1 MNLQPAYDI
10 VTLNVL
16 VNAFH
21 AIAEEMGI
29 NLLRSA
35 RSTIIREARDCSCAL
50 FDPEGRI
57 VAEAEHIPV
66 QMSSLSLPMRACL
79 AKHGGIRPG
88 EVFLTNDPYIGGQHL
103 QDITIFTPIFHGQT
117 LLGFSGSI
125 AHHVD
130 IGGGAA
136 GLTFD
141 AKEFYEEGLRF
152 TAMKLT
158 LKRDFR
164 INGSF
169 HDIVHSNFRA
179 PETTWG
185 DIQAQLAA
193 NELGRRRVLELA
205 ERYGAGELVRYMGG
219 AMEYSE
225 RMMRSAISA
234 IPDGDYEAEDAIDD
248 GVFQKDPIPIR
259 VTLRVSGSRMTVDFT
274 GTAPQV
280 DEFLNVPLGSTYS
293 SAYSSIK
300 MALTAGSETIPA
312 NDGCYRPI
320 RIEVPYG
327 SILNPKPPA
336 AVRARMCGA
345 YRLFDAILMALQ
357 RALPDR
363 VPALGFHANTTSG
376 VSQFKDGKFSI
387 FIEDIGG
394 GWGGNPLRD
403 GADMLDAPLSNCII
417 TPIEAVELDHPF
429 LMVKRYEL
437 LPDTG
442 GAGKHRGGLGSSREY
457 EVLEDGAEF
466 FGYSDRHRF
475 PPPGRP
481 AASPAAVAPFG
492 CCATMRRSSCPRRL
506 ASSCARAMSSGWLL
520 VVAAASGARLIARL
534 KRFCVIS
541 PTARSAGLTCLR
553 TTRMPPLLSGTLQQ
567 FPARQEHDHRLLRRD
582 RCWWHL
588 HRCGHG
594 DRRWPD
600 SGGEGNHRG
609 QPIAERGGGGRQA
622 R

>member
-1 MNLQPAYDI
+1 MALDV

-50 FDPEGRI
+50 FDPQGRI

-79 AKHGGIRPG
+79 AKHRDIRPG

-103 QDITIFTPIFHGQT
+103 QDITIFTPIFAADR
-117 LLGFSGSI
+117 LIGFSASI

-130 IGGGAA
+130 IGGGTA

-152 TAMKLT
+152 TAMKLNRR
-158 LKRDFR
+158 RDFAR
-164 INGSF
+164 NGLF
-169 HDIVHSNFRA
+169 YDIVHSNFRA

-193 NELGRRRVLELA
+193 NELGRRRILELA
-205 ERYGAGELVRYMGG
+205 ERYGADELGRYMGA
-219 AMEYSE
+219 AMDYSE
-225 RMMRSAISA
+225 RLMRAAIEQ
-234 IPDGDYEAEDAIDD
+234 IPDGVYEAEDRIDD
-248 GVFQKDPIPIR
+248 GVFQQDPIP
-259 VTLRVSGSRMTVDFT
+259 VRVSLTVAGDTMAVDFT
-274 GTAPQV
+274 GSAPQV
-280 DEFLNVPLGSTYS
+280 DEFLNVPLGSTHS
-293 SAYSSIK
+293 STYSSIK
-300 MALTAGSETIPA
+300 MALTAGRESIPA

-320 RIEVPYG
+320 TINVPYG

-345 YRLFDAILMALQ
+345 YRLFDAVLMALQ
-357 RALPDR
+357 KAMPERM
-363 VPALGFHANTTSG
+363 PALGFHANTTSG
-376 VSQFKDGKFSI
+376 VSQFKDGQFSI

-417 TPIEAVELDHPF
+417 TPVEAVEIDHPF
-429 LMVKRYEL
+429 LMLRRYEL

-442 GAGKHRGGLGSSREY
+442 GAGRHRGGLGSVREY
-457 EVLEDGAEF
+457 EVLEEGAEF

-475 PPPGRP
+475 PPPGAAGGEPGSRGAFRVIRAGQEIILPSKTRFKLRKGDIVRVVVGGGGGFGPPAERP
-481 AASPAAVAPFG
+481 VAAVLDDLDEGKITIGHVAAYYPHALAAASPQSKPHQKRAV
-492 CCATMRRSSCPRRL
+492 S
-506 ASSCARAMSSGWLL
+506 
-520 VVAAASGARLIARL
+520 
-534 KRFCVIS
+534 
-541 PTARSAGLTCLR
+541 
-553 TTRMPPLLSGTLQQ
+553 
-567 FPARQEHDHRLLRRD
+567 
-582 RCWWHL
+582 
-588 HRCGHG
+588 
-594 DRRWPD
+594 
-600 SGGEGNHRG
+600 
-609 QPIAERGGGGRQA
+609 
-622 R
+622 

>member
-103 QDITIFTPIFHGQT
+103 QDITIFTPIFHGPT

-259 VTLRVSGSRMTVDFT
+259 VTLRVSGSRMTADFT

-475 PPPGRP
+475 PPPG
-481 AASPAAVAPFG
+481 AAGGEPGSRGAFRVLRNNEEIILPSKTRFKLRKGDVV
-492 CCATMRRSSCPRRL
+492 R
-506 ASSCARAMSSGWLL
+506 
-520 VVAAASGARLIARL
+520 VVA
-534 KRFCVIS
+534 
-541 PTARSAGLTCLR
+541 
-553 TTRMPPLLSGTLQQ
+553 
-567 FPARQEHDHRLLRRD
+567 
-582 RCWWHL
+582 
-588 HRCGHG
+588 
-594 DRRWPD
+594 
-600 SGGEGNHRG
+600 
-609 QPIAERGGGGRQA
+609 GGGGGFGRPADRPVEEVLRDLADGKISRAHLLANYPHAAAAIGHPAAIPGKA
-622 R
+622 RA

>member
-1 MNLQPAYDI
+1 MSLDV

-16 VNAFH
+16 VHAFH

-50 FDPEGRI
+50 FDPIGRI

-66 QMSSLSLPMRACL
+66 QMSSLSLPMQACL
-79 AKHGGIRPG
+79 RKHGSIAPG
-88 EVFLTNDPYIGGQHL
+88 EVFLTNDPFIGGQHL
-103 QDITIFTPIFHGQT
+103 QDITIFTPIFAGAN
-117 LLGFSGSI
+117 LVGFSASI

-152 TAMKLT
+152 TAMKLDQA
-158 LKRDFR
+158 RDFGR
-164 INGSF
+164 NGLF
-169 HDIVHSNFRA
+169 FDIVHSNFRA

-193 NELGRRRVLELA
+193 NELGRQRILELV
-205 ERYGAGELVRYMGG
+205 ERYGADEVVRYMGA
-219 AMEYSE
+219 AMDYSE
-225 RMMRSAISA
+225 RMMRAAIEQ
-234 IPDGDYEAEDAIDD
+234 IPDGSYVAEDRIDD
-248 GVFQKDPIPIR
+248 GVFRQEPIPIR
-259 VTLRVSGSRMTVDFT
+259 VKLTVSGSSMAVDLA
-274 GTAPQV
+274 GTSPQV
-280 DEFLNVPLGSTYS
+280 EEFLNVPLGSTYS
-293 SAYSSIK
+293 STYSSIK
-300 MALTAGSETIPA
+300 MALTAGRETIPA

-320 RIEVPYG
+320 SIDAPYG

-357 RALPDR
+357 QAMPERI
-363 VPALGFHANTTSG
+363 PAPGFHANTTSG
-376 VSQFKDGKFSI
+376 VSQLKDGKFSI

-417 TPIEAVELDHPF
+417 TPVEAVELDHPF
-429 LMVKRYEL
+429 LMLRRYEL
-437 LPDTG
+437 IADSG
-442 GAGKHRGGLGSSREY
+442 GAGRHRGGLGSVREY

-475 PPPGRP
+475 PPPG
-481 AASPAAVAPFG
+481 AAGGEPGTRGGFRVIRGSEEIILPSKTRFA
-492 CCATMRRSSCPRRL
+492 
-506 ASSCARAMSSGWLL
+506 
-520 VVAAASGARLIARL
+520 L
-534 KRFCVIS
+534 KR
-541 PTARSAGLTCLR
+541 
-553 TTRMPPLLSGTLQQ
+553 
-567 FPARQEHDHRLLRRD
+567 
-582 RCWWHL
+582 
-588 HRCGHG
+588 G
-594 DRRWPD
+594 DIVRVVV
-600 SGGEGNHRG
+600 
-609 QPIAERGGGGRQA
+609 GGGGGFGPPGQRAVAAIEQDLREGKVTQEHVNSHYPQA
-622 R
+622 SPHPAGKRTRREQRTIP

>member
-1 MNLQPAYDI
+1 MALDV

-16 VNAFH
+16 VHAFH

-50 FDPEGRI
+50 FDAEGRI

-79 AKHGGIRPG
+79 KKHGGISPG

-103 QDITIFTPIFHGQT
+103 QDITLFTPIFSAGT
-117 LLGFSGSI
+117 LVGFAGSI

-141 AKEFYEEGLRF
+141 AREFYEEGLRF
-152 TAMKLT
+152 TAMKLD
-158 LKRDFR
+158 LERDFGK
-164 INGSF
+164 NGLF
-169 HDIVHSNFRA
+169 YDIVHANFRT

-193 NELGRRRVLELA
+193 NELGRTRILDII
-205 ERYGAGELVRYMGG
+205 ERYGADEVVRYMAA
-219 AMEYSE
+219 AMDYSE
-225 RMMRSAISA
+225 RMMCAAIDQ
-234 IPDGDYEAEDAIDD
+234 IPDGTYAAEDHIDD
-248 GVFQKDPIPIR
+248 GVFHQDSIPIR
-259 VTLRVSGSRMTVDFT
+259 VKLSVRGQRMTVDFT
-274 GTAPQV
+274 GTAPQIE
-280 DEFLNVPLGSTYS
+280 EFLNVPLGSTYS
-293 SAYSSIK
+293 STYSSIK
-300 MALTAGSETIPA
+300 MALTAGRETIPA

-320 RIEVPYG
+320 AINAPYG

-357 RALPDR
+357 QALPER
-363 VPALGFHANTTSG
+363 IPALGYHANTTSG
-376 VSQFKDGKFSI
+376 VSQFKDGRFSI

-417 TPIEAVELDHPF
+417 TPVEAVELDHPF
-429 LMVKRYEL
+429 LMLKRYEL

-442 GAGKHRGGLGSSREY
+442 GAGRHRGGLGSVRDY

-475 PPPGRP
+475 PPPG
-481 AASPAAVAPFG
+481 AAGGKPGTCGAFRIVRGNEEIILPSKTRFALKKGDIV
-492 CCATMRRSSCPRRL
+492 R
-506 ASSCARAMSSGWLL
+506 
-520 VVAAASGARLIARL
+520 VVA
-534 KRFCVIS
+534 
-541 PTARSAGLTCLR
+541 
-553 TTRMPPLLSGTLQQ
+553 
-567 FPARQEHDHRLLRRD
+567 
-582 RCWWHL
+582 
-588 HRCGHG
+588 
-594 DRRWPD
+594 
-600 SGGEGNHRG
+600 
-609 QPIAERGGGGRQA
+609 GGGGGFGPPGQRPVEEVLKDLSEGKITPDHIAAHYPQA
-622 R
+622 LTAHSGRKGNQRRGASS

>member
-1 MNLQPAYDI
+1 MTRDLDV

-21 AIAEEMGI
+21 AAAEEMGV

-79 AKHGGIRPG
+79 KKHGSIKAG

-103 QDITIFTPIFHGQT
+103 QDITIFTPIFHENM
-117 LLGFSGSI
+117 LLGFSASI

-130 IGGGAA
+130 IGGGSA

-152 TAMKLT
+152 TAMKLN
-158 LKRDFR
+158 LKRDFAR
-164 INGSF
+164 NGTF
-169 HDIVHSNFRA
+169 YDIVHSNFRA
-179 PETTWG
+179 PEVTWG

-193 NELGRRRVLELA
+193 NEVGRRRIVELA
-205 ERYGAGELVRYMGG
+205 GRYGATEIIRYMAG
-219 AMEYSE
+219 AMDYSE
-225 RMMRSAISA
+225 RLMRNAISA
-234 IPDGDYEAEDAIDD
+234 IPDGTYAAEDKIDD
-248 GVFQKDPIPIR
+248 GVFQKDPIPIKVR
-259 VTLRVSGSRMTVDFT
+259 LTVQGDSMTVDFA

-280 DEFLNVPLGSTYS
+280 DEFLNVPIGSTYS

-300 MALTAGSETIPA
+300 MALTAGGETIPA

-320 RIEVPYG
+320 RLDVPYG

-345 YRLFDAILMALQ
+345 YRLFDSILMALQ
-357 RALPDR
+357 KALPDR
-363 VPALGFHANTTSG
+363 IPALGFHANTTSG
-376 VSQFKDGKFSI
+376 VSQFKDGRFSI

-394 GWGGNPLRD
+394 GWGGNPVRD

-429 LMVKRYEL
+429 LMLKRYEL
-437 LPDTG
+437 IPDSG
-442 GAGKHRGGLGSSREY
+442 GAGKHRGGLGSVREY
-457 EVLEDGAEF
+457 EVMEDGAEF

-475 PPPGRP
+475 VPRG
-481 AASPAAVAPFG
+481 AA
-492 CCATMRRSSCPRRL
+492 
-506 ASSCARAMSSGWLL
+506 
-520 VVAAASGARLIARL
+520 
-534 KRFCVIS
+534 
-541 PTARSAGLTCLR
+541 
-553 TTRMPPLLSGTLQQ
+553 
-567 FPARQEHDHRLLRRD
+567 
-582 RCWWHL
+582 
-588 HRCGHG
+588 
-594 DRRWPD
+594 
-600 SGGEGNHRG
+600 GGEPGSRG
-609 QPIAERGGGGRQA
+609 AFRIVRNNEEIILPSKTRFALRKGDVVRVIVGGGGGFGAGRERSVEEVLDDLKNGKITAAFAAQHYPQVA
-622 R
+622 GHLKPPGASASSHAGRR